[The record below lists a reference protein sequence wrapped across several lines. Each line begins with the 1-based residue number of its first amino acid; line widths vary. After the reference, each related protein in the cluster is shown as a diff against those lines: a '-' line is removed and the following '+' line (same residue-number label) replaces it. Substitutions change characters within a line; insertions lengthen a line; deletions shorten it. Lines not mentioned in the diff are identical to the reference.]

1 MKFCVDSIDD
11 QYYIDSKLT
20 IISHRLMSSTPPQ
33 LKSKVT
39 MDVTE
44 KSAKEDYKSSD
55 DSSSKVDEEKT
66 KNVSTTEKKEEKS
79 DVKRVR
85 TTISCIFRRSN

>member
-1 MKFCVDSIDD
+1 MA
-11 QYYIDSKLT
+11 
-20 IISHRLMSSTPPQ
+20 STPPQ

-44 KSAKEDYKSSD
+44 KIAKEDYKSSD
-55 DSSSKVDEEKT
+55 DSSSSSKVDEEKT
-66 KNVSTTEKKEEKS
+66 KNVSSTEKKEEKS

>member
-1 MKFCVDSIDD
+1 M
-11 QYYIDSKLT
+11 
-20 IISHRLMSSTPPQ
+20 
-33 LKSKVT
+33 
-39 MDVTE
+39 TE
-44 KSAKEDYKSSD
+44 KIAKEDYKSS

-66 KNVSTTEKKEEKS
+66 KDVSSTEKKSEKS

>member
-1 MKFCVDSIDD
+1 
-11 QYYIDSKLT
+11 
-20 IISHRLMSSTPPQ
+20 MSSTPPQ

-44 KSAKEDYKSSD
+44 KIAKEDYKSSD

-66 KNVSTTEKKEEKS
+66 KNVSSTEKKEEKS

>member
-1 MKFCVDSIDD
+1 M
-11 QYYIDSKLT
+11 QT
-20 IISHRLMSSTPPQ
+20 PTPPT
-33 LKSKVT
+33 LNSKVT
-39 MDVTE
+39 LDVTE
-44 KSAKEDYKSSD
+44 KIAKEDYKSSD

-66 KNVSTTEKKEEKS
+66 KNVSSTEKKSEKS